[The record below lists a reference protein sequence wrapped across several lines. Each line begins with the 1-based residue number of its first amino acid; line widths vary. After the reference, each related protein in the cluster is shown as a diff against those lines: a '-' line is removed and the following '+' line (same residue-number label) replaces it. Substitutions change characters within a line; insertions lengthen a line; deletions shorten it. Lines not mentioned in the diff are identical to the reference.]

1 MIRISTCSL
10 LCSWCN
16 HGKERLD
23 EHVMNDIPW
32 SPPTHSPTYVLS
44 HLWAVTL
51 VEINTGNRKQT
62 YFLVNTRHP
71 TGQWV
76 YTLLVDCNAIFRWA
90 RLQLH
95 AKSNTQKAHT
105 GLEMVQGTNVSKT
118 TGVYL
123 FQCIVRSGIRDWQ
136 SMHQWPALS
145 SEMNGMLQHCS
156 AVVNISPVLL
166 VHPRT
171 DRQGQTQM
179 PIWHFQVYT
188 PLCSILHVG
197 HLLQMV
203 GNTCVVSQ

>member
-44 HLWAVTL
+44 HLWAMTL

-76 YTLLVDCNAIFRWA
+76 YTLLVDCNAIFRGQCYSYMLNPIPKKHIQDYKWFRA
-90 RLQLH
+90 QKCQKQLESTC
-95 AKSNTQKAHT
+95 SNALW
-105 GLEMVQGTNVSKT
+105 GLVS
-118 TGVYL
+118 
-123 FQCIVRSGIRDWQ
+123 DWQ
-136 SMHQWPALS
+136 GMHQWPALS

-203 GNTCVVSQ
+203 GNTRVVSQ